1 MVNKWTQYGKFEA
14 SEFYFLHV
22 ELSTYVFI
30 EWVIM
35 REEKQIWPAEN
46 PDGVKCLQLRYRLL
60 GLMLWNTAVQFLL
73 FVFSGKEVDD

>member
-46 PDGVKCLQLRYRLL
+46 PDGVKCLQLR
-60 GLMLWNTAVQFLL
+60 
-73 FVFSGKEVDD
+73 